1 MLLGK
6 NRYDSIQSKSNMA
19 FIKNVINVTKRI
31 KRAKRVLTAFL
42 DSAHTNSPVP
52 IFSCIFKKIRKIGGN
67 FKNAIFSF
75 SRILQEP
82 HKIMS
87 F

>member
-42 DSAHTNSPVP
+42 DSAHAEIVP
-52 IFSCIFKKIRKIGGN
+52 YQFLAEYLKKLGR
-67 FKNAIFSF
+67 
-75 SRILQEP
+75 
-82 HKIMS
+82 
-87 F
+87 